1 MSTDT
6 SEKGLETIIVDS
18 LISETGYI
26 AGKPTDFDRD
36 SAMDLDKLAAFLRAT
51 QVDVAATLD
60 LDHDGPTRSKFL
72 ARLQGE
78 IAKRGVIDVLRNGIK
93 HGPASID
100 LFYGAPSAGNDKAVE
115 LHAANLFSVT
125 RQLRYSK
132 DATAL
137 SLDFAIFINGL
148 PIATFELKNRL
159 TKQTVLDAVEQFK
172 NDRDPRELLFRF
184 GRCAVHFAVDDQ
196 EVRMC
201 THLQGKDSWFLP
213 FNKGYKDGAGNPP
226 NPDGIKTDYLWKDIL
241 TKDSLSDILEN
252 YAQIIEEKDKDGKK
266 TFKQIFPR
274 YHQLAVVRSL
284 LEHSKKKGVGEKFLI
299 QHSAG
304 SGKSNSIAWLAH
316 QLVGLRKPGPLT
328 PTLDS
333 IERGPAKPGER
344 EQEVLASLA
353 AEAPGRYAIA
363 KAVDTVFD
371 TIIVVTDRRVLDK
384 QIRDTIKQ
392 FAQVGS
398 VVGHAERGDDLRR
411 FLEAGKKLIIT
422 TVQKFPV
429 ILDKIADDHRDQK
442 FALLID
448 EAHSGQ
454 GGSTM
459 AKMQSALSEEGADPD
474 ETPDDRIA
482 RIMESRKLLPK
493 ASYFAFTAT
502 PKGKTLQLFGIQ
514 NSKGEYRPFDIYT
527 MKQAID
533 EGFIRDVLLGYTP
546 VSSYYR
552 VVKTIEDDPE
562 FDAEKAMKKLRKYVE
577 GHDHAIRKKAEIM
590 IDHFHTHVSGKRKVG
605 GKARAMVVARSV
617 DAAMR
622 YKTAFDVYLCERK
635 SPFQAI
641 VAFSGKRTYLGTE
654 NVDES
659 KMNGFA
665 SGLIPKKLRDDPYRF
680 LIVAEKFQTGFDEPL
695 LHTMYVDQPLSN
707 IRAVQTLSR
716 LNRAHPKKRD
726 TFVLDFVNDCQTIE
740 AAFQD
745 YYRTTILSKETDPNK
760 LPYLKNDLDAAQVY
774 DWPAVE
780 LLVQLFLDGQPREKL
795 DPILDACVATYNAE
809 LDEDGQ
815 VASKGKAKLFTR
827 TYGFLAAVLPYSLTE
842 WELLSTFLNFLIPK
856 LPSPMEEDLSKGVL
870 ETVDMDSYRNEVQ
883 ASRAI
888 ALADED
894 GELDPIPMGGAGARR
909 EPEVDR
915 LSNIVKAFNDQW
927 GNVPWKD
934 GDRIRKVVTEEIPAK
949 VSADKAYQN
958 ARKNSDKPSARL
970 EHDRALTRVMTD
982 LLTDHTD
989 LFGRFSDDE
998 SFAKWL
1004 KEMVFN
1010 MTYETS
1016 EDPDDEAA

>member
-1 MSTDT
+1 MPTTDT
-6 SEKGLETIIVDS
+6 SEKGLETLIVDS
-18 LISETGYI
+18 LINDSGYL
-26 AGKPTDFDRD
+26 AGLPGDYDRD
-36 SAMDLDKLAAFLRAT
+36 SALDLVKLASFLSET
-51 QVDVAATLD
+51 QSDLADTLD
-60 LDHDGPTRSKFL
+60 LENDGPTRAKFL

-100 LFYGAPSAGNDKAVE
+100 LFYGAPSAGNERAVE
-115 LHAANLFSVT
+115 LHAANRFSVT

-137 SLDFAIFINGL
+137 SLDFAVFINGL

-159 TKQTVLDAVEQFK
+159 TKQTVADAVEQYK
-172 NDRDPRELLFRF
+172 KDRDPRELLFRF

-226 NPDGIKTDYLWKDIL
+226 NPDGIKTDYLWKQVL
-241 TKDSLSDILEN
+241 NKDSLTDILEN
-252 YAQIIEEKDKDGKK
+252 YAQIIEEKDKNGKK

-284 LEHSKKKGVGEKFLI
+284 LEHSKKKGVGQTFLI

-316 QLVGLRKPGPLT
+316 QLVGLSREPTAIAAGSGKPT
-328 PTLDS
+328 
-333 IERGPAKPGER
+333 PAKPEASAYGS
-344 EQEVLASLA
+344 ADDASSLA
-353 AEAPGRYAIA
+353 AEAPGRYAVV
-363 KAVDTVFD
+363 KAVNTIFD

-429 ILDKIADDHRDQK
+429 ILDKIGSDHRDQK
-442 FALLID
+442 FAILID

-459 AKMQSALSEEGADPD
+459 AKMQSALSEESVDVDESPD
-474 ETPDDRIA
+474 ERIA
-482 RIMESRKLLPK
+482 RIMESRKLLPN

-514 NSKGEYRPFDIYT
+514 NAKGEYHPYHTYT

-546 VSSYYR
+546 VTSYYR

-577 GHDHAIRKKAEIM
+577 GNDHAIRKKAEIM
-590 IDHFHTHVSGKRKVG
+590 IDHFHTHVGAARKVG
-605 GKARAMVVARSV
+605 GKARAMVIARNV
-617 DAAMR
+617 DAAMK
-622 YKTAFDVYLCERK
+622 YKTAFDAYLRDRK
-635 SPFQAI
+635 SPYQAI
-641 VAFSGKRTYLGTE
+641 VAFSGKRSYLGAE
-654 NVDES
+654 NVDEA

-665 SGLIPKKLRDDPYRF
+665 SGLIPAKLREDPFRF

-716 LNRAHPKKRD
+716 LNRAHPKKHD
-726 TFVLDFVNDCQTIE
+726 TFVLDFVNDTDTIE
-740 AAFQD
+740 KAFQD

-760 LPYLKNDLDAAQVY
+760 LHDLKNDLDAAQVY
-774 DWPAVE
+774 DWPSVE
-780 LLVQLFLDGQPREKL
+780 LLVQMFLDGQPREKL

-815 VASKGKAKLFTR
+815 VAFKGKAKLFTR
-827 TYGFLAAVLPYSLTE
+827 TYGFLAAVLPYSLPE

-856 LPSPMEEDLSKGVL
+856 LPSPVEEDLSKGVL
-870 ETVDMDSYRNEVQ
+870 ESIDMDSYRNEVQ
-883 ASRAI
+883 ATRSI
-888 ALADED
+888 ALADQD
-894 GELDPIPMGGAGARR
+894 GELDPIPMGGAGGRR

-934 GDRIRKVVTEEIPAK
+934 ADRIRKVVTEEIPAK
-949 VSADKAYQN
+949 VSADTAYQN

-1010 MTYETS
+1010 MTYNE
-1016 EDPDDEAA
+1016 DEAA